1 LGKITKLIAK
11 RLDTEFF
18 LTSGNLT
25 KKTSRLVSLIVERW
39 LVFYFAFI
47 YPNPDSYCIFFSK
60 ATSFI

>member
-1 LGKITKLIAK
+1 LGKNTKLIAK

-25 KKTSRLVSLIVERW
+25 KKTSRLVSLMVERR

-47 YPNPDSYCIFFSK
+47 YY
-60 ATSFI
+60 FISILSVIQKQE